1 MALRDIT
8 ELPCPPGLPILG
20 NARQIQP
27 TRLHALLEGWARD
40 YGRLFRFKL
49 LSENV
54 LVVNDHQLLSELMRD
69 RPEGLG
75 RSKALRLT
83 ADELGA
89 QGVFSAEGERWRT
102 HRKLVMR
109 ALAPEVVRHFYPT
122 MERMTQ
128 RLLDRWNRALAQGRS
143 VDVARDLKAWA
154 MDITIA
160 LSFGEDINA
169 LEHDDDPLQKDV
181 ELMFRMVGR
190 RMILPVRYWNWLKLP
205 IDREADR
212 MVERIDQR
220 VRGFIA
226 DARARM
232 AAQPALRDKP
242 SNMLEA
248 MVVARDEP
256 DSGFTD
262 EDIIGNTTTL
272 VFAGEDTAANTL
284 GWLLYFLSTHPEQ
297 AATARAEVDRLLGE
311 HRVAPDFA
319 CLQEMDY
326 VEAAANEAMRI
337 KPVAPLAGFEVFKER
352 VVGDVRVPVGT
363 RIFGL
368 MRAAA
373 LDDAHFPDAHR
384 FDPGRWL
391 QQQAAQPATP
401 QGAAQGSPQAAAI
414 DSPARKVFPF
424 GAGPRLCPGRYLAIA
439 EIRIA
444 ASMILRNFDLSFDD
458 DPATIEE
465 VFALTMTPDRLP
477 VRLHPRS

>member
-1 MALRDIT
+1 MALREIA
-8 ELPCPPGLPILG
+8 ELPCPPGVPLLG

-27 TRLHALLEGWARD
+27 TRLHALLEGWARE
-40 YGRLFRFKL
+40 YGRLYRFRL
-49 LSENV
+49 MRENV
-54 LVVNDHQLLSELMRD
+54 LVVNDHQLLSELLRD

-75 RSKALRLT
+75 RSKAIRQT
-83 ADELGA
+83 AEELGA
-89 QGVFSAEGERWRT
+89 NGVFSAEGDRWRI

-109 ALAPEVVRHFYPT
+109 ALAPEIVKHFYPT
-122 MERMTQ
+122 MQRMTQ
-128 RLLDRWNRALAQGRS
+128 RLLDRWNRALADRRP

-160 LSFGEDINA
+160 LSFGEDIDA

-181 ELMFRMVGR
+181 ELMFKMVGR
-190 RMILPVRYWNWLKLP
+190 RMILPIRYWNWLKLP

-232 AAQPALRDKP
+232 AANPALRDKP

-272 VFAGEDTAANTL
+272 VFAGEDTAATTL
-284 GWLLYFLSTHPEQ
+284 AWLLYFLSTHPEQ
-297 AATARAEVDRLLGE
+297 TALARAEVDALLGE
-311 HRVAPDFA
+311 HRFAPDFA
-319 CLQEMDY
+319 CLQQMDY
-326 VEAAANEAMRI
+326 LEASANEAMRI
-337 KPVAPLAGFEVFKER
+337 KPVAPLAGFEVFRER
-352 VVGDVRVPVGT
+352 TVGDVRVPVGT
-363 RIFGL
+363 RIFAL

-373 LDDAHFPDAHR
+373 LDEAHFPDAHR
-384 FDPGRWL
+384 FDPQRWL
-391 QQQAAQPATP
+391 SP
-401 QGAAQGSPQAAAI
+401 QGSGPGEAM

-424 GAGPRLCPGRYLAIA
+424 GAGPRLCPGRYLALA
-439 EIRIA
+439 EIRMA
-444 ASMILRNFDLSFDD
+444 ASMILRNFELSFDD
-458 DPATIEE
+458 DPASIEE

-477 VRLHPRS
+477 VRLKARA

>member
-1 MALRDIT
+1 MALREIAD
-8 ELPCPPGLPILG
+8 LPCPPGVPVLG

-27 TRLHALLEGWARD
+27 TRLHALLEDWARQ
-40 YGRLFRFKL
+40 YGRLFRFRL
-49 LSENV
+49 LRENV
-54 LVVNDHQLLSELMRD
+54 LVVNDHQLLSELLRD

-89 QGVFSAEGERWRT
+89 NGVFSAEGDRWRS

-109 ALAPEVVRHFYPT
+109 ALAPEVVKHFYPT
-122 MERMTQ
+122 MQRMTQ
-128 RLLDRWNRALAQGRS
+128 RLLDRWQRALAEDRPI
-143 VDVARDLKAWA
+143 DVARDLKAWA

-160 LSFGEDINA
+160 LSFGEDIDA
-169 LEHDDDPLQKDV
+169 LDHDDDPLQKDV

-205 IDREADR
+205 VDREADR
-212 MVERIDQR
+212 MVERIAER
-220 VRGFIA
+220 VRRFIA

-232 AAQPALRDKP
+232 AAQPGLRERP

-284 GWLLYFLSTHPEQ
+284 GWLLYFLSTHPEP
-297 AATARAEVDRLLGE
+297 TSIARTEVDRLLGE
-311 HRVAPDFA
+311 HRIAPDFA
-319 CLQEMDY
+319 CLQQMDY

-337 KPVAPLAGFEVFKER
+337 KPVAPLAGFEVFRER
-352 VVGDVRVPVGT
+352 SVGDVRVPAGT
-363 RIFGL
+363 RIFAL

-373 LDDAHFPDAHR
+373 LDDTHFPDAHR
-384 FDPGRWL
+384 FDPARWL
-391 QQQAAQPATP
+391 NT
-401 QGAAQGSPQAAAI
+401 GAHARA
-414 DSPARKVFPF
+414 DSLDAPSRKVFPF

-439 EIRIA
+439 EIRMA
-444 ASMILRNFDLSFDD
+444 ASMILRNFELSFDD
-458 DPATIEE
+458 DPSTIEE

-477 VRLHPRS
+477 VRLRLRT